1 MRCTFALV
9 FIALV
14 SGLFSSRA
22 RAQQTQNACVQ
33 QYFDAGEFHTLAFRN
48 ICGAPIYVVWISQ
61 SPGLK
66 GSMDIGAGM
75 HASTGKLAKDI
86 QLFGGLAIFACF
98 KGYVPVDAASQPV
111 TRPTTVFRCKRY

>member
-1 MRCTFALV
+1 MRRVFAFV
-9 FIALV
+9 FVALV
-14 SGLFSSRA
+14 SGLFCSQA

-33 QYFDAGEFHTLAFRN
+33 QYLDASEFHTVAFRN
-48 ICGAPIYVVWISQ
+48 ICGGPIYVVWMSQ
-61 SPGLK
+61 SPGFK
-66 GSMDIGAGM
+66 GSMDIGTGM

-98 KGYVPVDAASQPV
+98 KGYVPVDAANQPV